1 VIRSR
6 KIYSILIIAA
16 IIALIPSLSFPDK
29 LYAPDYLWKRGVAE
43 KTDPIAIAD
52 THLGIPYRDDGA
64 LDDQGRFTTFGRPDH
79 FFDIPGLNCSGLVLS
94 VCRFIFD
101 KNWTLTEAT
110 RDRQGNSG
118 QGAAL
123 GKDWDFGF
131 DLILN
136 LSDGV
141 KRRVIMPD
149 GREVN
154 LDTADGMNLRGF
166 RLDDRNSW
174 TQVINQMMP
183 GYAYFGDIS
192 KPAHQPGY
200 KVIHYHVVIAIPDG
214 KGAIW
219 LYHATQR
226 SNVHKIDINSP
237 QGLAKFMGQ
246 FRGTRGDYKD
256 ILFVEAKLPDL
267 NVASEDS
274 SNRQDGAPRS
284 PESIK
289 SSPVVALPGLPPG
302 ASQEKS
308 HPSDLQNETQP
319 QITVPVNSSQ
329 NQSVNTSNNGK
340 EDQKQVVGPQLELTH
355 LAGKV
360 FNKIPDIVTHIPKF
374 SDDTKSSVTFIF
386 QNRTDNPR
394 SVKILLKTPSGERD
408 FQGSIPSSSTDF
420 EVVFPR
426 DFAKSGPIE
435 TTQGEYVEEVTVD
448 GKPWL
453 ANVFQI
459 DKPREAEPKIL
470 NVKVPKEVQPGKT
483 FALSV
488 TVQNKGAESDYGGI
502 TVSSPDP
509 QGLRI
514 VSCKPGRVFPAG
526 STVLSITSDKIRT
539 KVPMAEQWIELWGE
553 NKTYEMQVGIQAGR
567 PGTYP
572 LYVRCALRGVN
583 VKSSVILMDPPSGQ
597 TVDQQGF
604 PVQVYNINVR

>member
-1 VIRSR
+1 MIRSR

-16 IIALIPSLSFPDK
+16 IIALIPSLSFPVK

-43 KTDPIAIAD
+43 KTDAIAIAD

-79 FFDIPGLNCSGLVLS
+79 FFDSPGLNCSGLVLS

-141 KRRVIMPD
+141 ERRVIMPD
-149 GREVN
+149 GRAVN

-166 RLDDRNSW
+166 RLDDRNGW
-174 TQVINQMMP
+174 TQVINQMRP

-226 SNVHKIDINSP
+226 SNVHKIDINSS

-267 NVASEDS
+267 TVASEDS
-274 SNRQDGAPRS
+274 SNRQDGAPPS
-284 PESIK
+284 PESMK
-289 SSPVVALPGLPPG
+289 SSPVDALPGLPPG
-302 ASQEKS
+302 ASHEKS
-308 HPSDLQNETQP
+308 TPSVLQNETQGETP
-319 QITVPVNSSQ
+319 APGNSLQ
-329 NQSVNTSNNGK
+329 NQSVDASHNGK
-340 EDQKQVVGPQLELTH
+340 EDHKQVVGPQLELTH

-374 SDDTKSSVTFIF
+374 SDDTKSAVTFIF

-394 SVKILLKTPSGERD
+394 SVNILLKTPSGERD
-408 FQGSIPSSSTDF
+408 YKGSIPSSSTDF

-426 DFAKSGPIE
+426 DFGTSGTIE
-435 TTQGEYVEEVTVD
+435 ATQGEYVEEVTVD

-459 DKPREAEPKIL
+459 AKPREAEPKIL
-470 NVKVPKEVQPGKT
+470 NVKVPKEVQAGKS
-483 FALSV
+483 FVLSM

-514 VSCKPGRVFPAG
+514 VSCKPGRVFPSG

-553 NKTYEMQVGIQAGR
+553 NKTYEMQVGVQAGR

-604 PVQVYNINVR
+604 PVQVYMVNVR

>member
-1 VIRSR
+1 VITSR
-6 KIYSILIIAA
+6 KIYSILIVAA
-16 IIALIPSLSFPDK
+16 VIALIPSWSVSDK

-141 KRRVIMPD
+141 ERRVIMPD
-149 GREVN
+149 RRPVN
-154 LDTADGMNLRGF
+154 LDTADGMDLRGF

-174 TQVINQMMP
+174 TQVINQMRP

-226 SNVHKIDINSP
+226 SNAHKIDINSP

-246 FRGTRGDYKD
+246 FRGTKGDYKD

-267 NVASEDS
+267 TVASENS
-274 SNRQDGAPRS
+274 SDRQDGAPRNQ
-284 PESIK
+284 ESMK
-289 SSPVVALPGLPPG
+289 SHPVDALPGLPPR
-302 ASQEKS
+302 ASQEKTQQS
-308 HPSDLQNETQP
+308 AVQNEPQP
-319 QITVPVNSSQ
+319 QITVSANPLQ
-329 NQSVNTSNNGK
+329 NQSVNASNNGK

-360 FNKIPDIVTHIPKF
+360 FNKIPDIITHIPKF

-386 QNRTDNPR
+386 QNRANNPR
-394 SVKILLKTPSGERD
+394 SVNILLKTPSGERD
-408 FQGSIPSSSTDF
+408 FQGSVPSSTTDF

-426 DFAKSGPIE
+426 DFAKSGSIE
-435 TTQGEYVEEVTVD
+435 ATHGEYVEEVTVD

-459 DKPREAEPKIL
+459 AKPREAEPKIL

-483 FALSV
+483 FVLSV

-553 NKTYEMQVGIQAGR
+553 NKTYEMQVGVQAGK

>member
-1 VIRSR
+1 MIRSR

-16 IIALIPSLSFPDK
+16 IIALIPSLSVSDK

-141 KRRVIMPD
+141 ERRVIMPD
-149 GREVN
+149 RRAVN

-174 TQVINQMMP
+174 AQVINQMRP

-192 KPAHQPGY
+192 KTAHQPGY

-267 NVASEDS
+267 
-274 SNRQDGAPRS
+274 
-284 PESIK
+284 
-289 SSPVVALPGLPPG
+289 
-302 ASQEKS
+302 
-308 HPSDLQNETQP
+308 T
-319 QITVPVNSSQ
+319 
-329 NQSVNTSNNGK
+329 
-340 EDQKQVVGPQLELTH
+340 
-355 LAGKV
+355 
-360 FNKIPDIVTHIPKF
+360 
-374 SDDTKSSVTFIF
+374 
-386 QNRTDNPR
+386 R
-394 SVKILLKTPSGERD
+394 SV
-408 FQGSIPSSSTDF
+408 
-420 EVVFPR
+420 
-426 DFAKSGPIE
+426 
-435 TTQGEYVEEVTVD
+435 
-448 GKPWL
+448 
-453 ANVFQI
+453 
-459 DKPREAEPKIL
+459 
-470 NVKVPKEVQPGKT
+470 
-483 FALSV
+483 
-488 TVQNKGAESDYGGI
+488 
-502 TVSSPDP
+502 
-509 QGLRI
+509 
-514 VSCKPGRVFPAG
+514 
-526 STVLSITSDKIRT
+526 
-539 KVPMAEQWIELWGE
+539 
-553 NKTYEMQVGIQAGR
+553 
-567 PGTYP
+567 
-572 LYVRCALRGVN
+572 RGF
-583 VKSSVILMDPPSGQ
+583 I
-597 TVDQQGF
+597 
-604 PVQVYNINVR
+604 